1 MLRKIAATAVALT
14 MIACADPAAVTSPK
28 AVRSTPPTASVG
40 PCSAE
45 QGQELLDAGQYKQAI
60 REFTCL
66 IDRDPTAVD
75 GYRGRIE
82 AELMLGR
89 FSDAVRDYARVTAF
103 VEPVHPDAEQTILSG
118 YAARLTSAPNAI
130 PALTGQSFAHWW
142 FFDYPAAIHVLQ
154 RLLEVQPN
162 DVYGNLFRGSSR
174 LLHGASRA
182 AGAADIERAIALAP
196 LSPDVRYIVADA
208 YTYGYIPDAQRAFD
222 EATRALDGGLDTP
235 RVRAILGSSYLVFGN
250 GPAAA
255 AEFDRHIDL
264 VTTEL
269 VSTSPLAA
277 GSSATVDLVP
287 GRTYD
292 IPLAAAA
299 GQTILFTTSSKDFYD
314 TILVLLAPD
323 GTPVLG
329 NDDFKGWFAGF
340 EWVAPATGTFRV
352 RVTSFEGVST
362 GALVIMR
369 K

>member
-1 MLRKIAATAVALT
+1 MLRKIAPAAVALT
-14 MIACADPAAVTSPK
+14 TIACADPAAVTSPK
-28 AVRSTPPTASVG
+28 AIRSTPPTASVG
-40 PCSAE
+40 SCSPE
-45 QGQELLDAGQYKQAI
+45 QGQQLLDAGQYKQAI

-66 IDRDPTAVD
+66 IDLDATAVD

-82 AELMLGR
+82 AQLMLGQ

-103 VEPVHPDAEQTILSG
+103 VEPAHPDAEQLILAG
-118 YAARLTSAPNAI
+118 YTARLTAAPDAVA
-130 PALTGQSFAHWW
+130 ALTGKSFAHWW
-142 FFDYPAAIHVLQ
+142 FFDYPAATHVLQ
-154 RLLEVQPN
+154 HLLEVQPN

-182 AGAADIERAIALAP
+182 AGVADIERAIALAP

-235 RVRAILGSSYLVFGN
+235 RVHAILGSSYLVFGN

-255 AEFDRHIDL
+255 AEIDRHIDL

-269 VSTSPLAA
+269 VSTSPLAT
-277 GSSATVDLVP
+277 GSSATLGLVP

-299 GQTILFTTSSKDFYD
+299 GQTIVFTTSSKDFSD

-323 GTPVLG
+323 GTPILG
-329 NDDFKGWFAGF
+329 NDDYKGWFAGF

-352 RVTSFEGVST
+352 RVASFEGVST
-362 GALVIMR
+362 GTFVVTR